1 MPFIPLMIDISKKQI
16 VVIGGGKVAERRVS
30 TLVHYATDIHI
41 ISPTIS
47 EHLRHMVEQ
56 DGIHWHAKSF
66 EAKDIKQADLI
77 IAATN
82 SSEVNQQIL
91 ASKPQHTFINMAS
104 VAEEG
109 DIVFPSILRR
119 GKLTLSISTNGAS
132 PKLTAQI
139 LSEFK
144 ERFDSSYEDYVDFLY
159 ECRQHIKQT
168 QLSKSQKED
177 FLKMVLTRPY
187 REKNK
192 QLEMIKRLE
201 SMK

>member
-1 MPFIPLMIDISKKQI
+1 MPFIPLMIDISQKQI
-16 VVIGGGKVAERRVS
+16 VVVGGGKVAERRVS

-47 EHLRHMVEQ
+47 ENLRHMVKQ
-56 DGIHWHAKSF
+56 DGVHWHAKSF
-66 EAKDIKQADLI
+66 EAKDIKRADLI

-82 SSEVNQQIL
+82 SSEVNRQIL
-91 ASKPQHTFINMAS
+91 ASKPHHAFINMPS
-104 VAEEG
+104 IAEKG

-144 ERFDSSYEDYVDFLY
+144 ERFDDSYGDYVDFLY
-159 ECRQHIKQT
+159 ECRQKIKQT
-168 QLSKSQKED
+168 QLSMSQKED
-177 FLKMVLTRPY
+177 FLKMVLTQPY
-187 REKNK
+187 KEKNK

>member
-1 MPFIPLMIDISKKQI
+1 MPFIPLMIDISQKQI
-16 VVIGGGKVAERRVS
+16 VVVGGGKVAERRVS

-47 EHLRHMVEQ
+47 ENLRHMVKQ
-56 DGIHWHAKSF
+56 DGVHWHAKSF
-66 EAKDIKQADLI
+66 EAKDIKRADLI

-82 SSEVNQQIL
+82 SSEVNRQIL
-91 ASKPQHTFINMAS
+91 ASKPHHAFINMPS
-104 VAEEG
+104 IAEEG

-144 ERFDSSYEDYVDFLY
+144 ERFDDSYGDYVDFLY
-159 ECRQHIKQT
+159 ECRQKIKQT
-168 QLSKSQKED
+168 QLSMSQKED
-177 FLKMVLTRPY
+177 FLKMVLTQPY

>member
-1 MPFIPLMIDISKKQI
+1 MPFIPLMIDISQKQI
-16 VVIGGGKVAERRVS
+16 VVVGGGKVAERRVS

-47 EHLRHMVEQ
+47 EHLRHMVDQ
-56 DGIHWHAKSF
+56 NGVHWHAKSF

-77 IAATN
+77 IVATN

-91 ASKPQHTFINMAS
+91 ASKPQHAFINMTS
-104 VAEEG
+104 DAEKG
-109 DIVFPSILRR
+109 DVVFPSILRR

-159 ECRQHIKQT
+159 ECRQQIKQT
-168 QLSKSQKED
+168 QLSMRQKED
-177 FLKMVLTRPY
+177 FLKMVLTQPY

>member
-1 MPFIPLMIDISKKQI
+1 MPFLPLMIDISQKQI
-16 VVIGGGKVAERRVS
+16 VVVGGGKVAERRVS

-47 EHLRHMVEQ
+47 EHLRHMVKQ
-56 DGIHWHAKSF
+56 DGVQWHAKSF
-66 EAKDIKQADLI
+66 EAKDIKQASLI

-82 SSEVNQQIL
+82 NSEVNQQIL
-91 ASKPQHTFINMAS
+91 ASKPHHAFINMTSIAK
-104 VAEEG
+104 EG

-144 ERFDSSYEDYVDFLY
+144 ERFDDSYGDYVDFLY
-159 ECRQHIKQT
+159 ECRQKIKQT
-168 QLSKSQKED
+168 QLSMSQKED
-177 FLKMVLTRPY
+177 FLKMVLTQPY

>member
-1 MPFIPLMIDISKKQI
+1 MPFIPLMIDISKKHI
-16 VVIGGGKVAERRVS
+16 VVVGGGKVAERRVS

-47 EHLRHMVEQ
+47 ENLRHMIDQ
-56 DGIHWHAKSF
+56 DGVHWHAKSF
-66 EAKDIKQADLI
+66 EAKDIKQASLI

-82 SSEVNQQIL
+82 NSEVNQQIL
-91 ASKPQHTFINMAS
+91 ASKPPHAFINMTSIAK
-104 VAEEG
+104 EG

-144 ERFDSSYEDYVDFLY
+144 ERFDDSYGDYVDFLY
-159 ECRQHIKQT
+159 ECRQKIKQT
-168 QLSKSQKED
+168 QLSMSQKED
-177 FLKMVLTRPY
+177 FLKMVLTQPY